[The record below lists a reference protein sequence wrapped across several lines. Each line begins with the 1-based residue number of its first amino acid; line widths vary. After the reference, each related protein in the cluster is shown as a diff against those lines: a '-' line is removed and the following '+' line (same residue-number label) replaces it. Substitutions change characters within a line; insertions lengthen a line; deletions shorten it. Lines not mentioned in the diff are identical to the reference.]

1 MNAGPYYAPIR
12 DIVILSSIAVAFVLL
27 AARAVQ
33 LQVADTDLL
42 QREGNARLLRSEQVT
57 ANRGIIRDRNGV
69 VLAVSTPVD
78 SVWAEPNILKL
89 HPNEWSHLEHV
100 IGLEPNAIATRLEKI
115 ELDRQF
121 MYLKRALIVDHA
133 KQVMDL
139 AVPGVAIQRE
149 YRRFYPFGSSVANL
163 IGFTDID
170 DQGLEGIEFAY
181 NDRLT
186 GQHGIR
192 QVIQDRKGRVVE
204 AIGGDLQRVRDGED
218 IALSIDSRIQQIVH
232 QTLINTAREHKAT
245 SASAVIIDVYSG
257 EILAIST
264 VPSFNPNESSSRHT
278 THNYAARHEYEPG
291 SVIKPFVIAKAL
303 LDGKVL
309 SNTIIDTSPG
319 VIKIGGFQIRDFRNY
334 GELTVSGV
342 IKKSSN
348 IGAIKIGRR
357 IPPTELVNF
366 LDSVGFRD
374 FSGSGIVGETSGKF
388 PQRSIWRPSEHATLA
403 YGYGFSITMLQL
415 VRAYAMLANGG
426 KLTPLTILAGDR
438 SDESTLVMPKFVARE
453 VTNML
458 ETVVSRTGTASR
470 AKIPSY
476 RVAGKTSTTQK
487 LINGVYQEDLHR
499 SMFVGFAPV
508 SDPKLAAIVMVDE
521 PGAGHYFGGRVAA
534 PAFREIMAEALRIL
548 KVQPDDL
555 DNVRTSINRP
565 SVEVEA

>member
-42 QREGNARLLRSEQVT
+42 QREGNARFLRSEQVT

-170 DQGLEGIEFAY
+170 DQGLEGIEFTY

-204 AIGGDLQRVRDGED
+204 TIGDLQRVQDGED
-218 IALSIDSRIQQIVH
+218 ITLSIDSRIQQIVH
-232 QTLINTAREHKAT
+232 QTLINTAIEHKAT
-245 SASAVIIDVYSG
+245 SASAVIIDVHTG

-264 VPSFNPNESSSRHT
+264 VPTFNPNESSSRHT

-291 SVIKPFVIAKAL
+291 SVIKPFIIAKAL

-319 VIKIGGFQIRDFRNY
+319 VIQIEGFQIRDFRNY
-334 GELTVSGV
+334 GELTVGGV

-348 IGAIKIGRR
+348 IGAIKIGKR
-357 IPPTELVNF
+357 IPPTELVSF
-366 LDSVGFRD
+366 LGSLGFREL
-374 FSGSGIVGETSGKF
+374 SGSGIVGETNGTF
-388 PQRSIWRPSEHATLA
+388 PQRSIWRSSEHATLT

-438 SDESTLVMPKFVARE
+438 SDESTLVMPNFVARE

-458 ETVVSRTGTASR
+458 ETVVSRTGTARR
-470 AKIPSY
+470 AKVPSY

-487 LINGVYQEDLHR
+487 LIDGVYQEDLHR

-508 SDPKLAAIVMVDE
+508 SSPKLAAVVMVDE
-521 PGAGHYFGGRVAA
+521 PGAEHYFGGRVAA
-534 PAFREIMAEALRIL
+534 PAFSEIMAEALRIL
-548 KVQPDDL
+548 RVQPDDL
-555 DNVRTSINRP
+555 ENIRASFNRP
-565 SVEVEA
+565 SIEVEA